1 MVSYAGINEV
11 SVGSGQSRS
20 AYANL
25 LKYHYGP
32 RWDSWIHSEALIA
45 DKIAKKKGTMGG
57 ISRVSSLTLS
67 LPQSAGMSSGE
78 GYYLPEP
85 TTGTHVNP
93 RIVARDM
100 YTRLRW
106 SGQSQRAARAGDK
119 AAWAR
124 PKQNDVEDARTQS
137 TLNFA
142 RKLYL
147 GYYDVLGVVKSNAEP
162 TATLYGRED
171 RDSGA
176 ATTAGNYYKFG
187 THYLRENMVIGFV
200 DSTSGPGGVPL
211 YNNNDSQYMVK
222 IASVGGSLAT
232 PTITHQTGAVASG
245 GKALADILTGDA
257 AIADGDFIVPYASRQ
272 DGTSYAAD
280 GTFDTNFFTF
290 NGVGSVVLP
299 SSHYSHLYGLSK
311 ATYSKLGG
319 IFDHGSEN
327 PREMKEMRL
336 TYMIHRIRNEGS
348 GGSPTVAMLHDS
360 MMREIIKVNEDNRRF
375 APVQQ
380 GKHGYGQMVHMA
392 GSTLVPYVEDWMC
405 PPGQVVA
412 LDEGSWGWYSESDLA
427 PLDDPQVRF
436 IPNYDQSEQIWH
448 KSGNTEC
455 RKPHNNGILDDL
467 EFDLDGLP
475 DAGAADG
482 AG

>member
-1 MVSYAGINEV
+1 MAYAGINEV

-25 LKYHYGP
+25 LKFFYGP
-32 RWDSWIHSEALIA
+32 KWDSWIHSEAIIA
-45 DKIAKKKGTMGG
+45 DKIGKKKGTMGG
-57 ISRVSSLTLS
+57 TSKVNALTLS
-67 LPQSAGMSSGE
+67 LPQSAGMSGGE

-106 SGQSQRAARAGDK
+106 TGQAQRAARGGDK

-124 PKQNDVEDARTQS
+124 PKQSDVEDARTQS

-147 GYYDVLGVVKSNAEP
+147 GYYDVLGVVSSYSSP
-162 TATLYGRED
+162 TVTLAGRED
-171 RDSGA
+171 RTSGSST
-176 ATTAGNYYKFG
+176 ATNYYKFG
-187 THYLRENMVIGFV
+187 AHYLRENMII
-200 DSTSGPGGVPL
+200 STLKDTVGPGGVPA
-211 YNNNDSQYMVK
+211 YNNNTSANMAK
-222 IASVGGSLAT
+222 ISGVGGTLAA
-232 PTITHQTGAVASG
+232 PTATMGTSAVVSG
-245 GKALADILTGDA
+245 GSALASFWTG
-257 AIADGDFIVPYASRQ
+257 GDTPAVGDLVIPYASRQ
-272 DGTSYAAD
+272 DAASYTAD

-290 NGVGSVVLP
+290 NGIGSVILP

-319 IFDHGSEN
+319 IFDHGSESV
-327 PREMKEMRL
+327 REMKEMRL
-336 TYMIHRIRNEGS
+336 TYLVHRIRNEGS
-348 GGSPTVAMLHDS
+348 GGSPNVAMLHDS
-360 MMREIIKVNEDNRRF
+360 VMREIIKVNEDNRRF

-380 GKHGYGQMVHMA
+380 GKSGYGQMVHMA
-392 GSTLVPYVEDWMC
+392 GSTLLPYTEDWLC
-405 PPGQVVA
+405 PPKQVVA
-412 LDEGSWGWYSESDLA
+412 LDTTQWGWYSESDMA

-436 IPNYDQSEQIWH
+436 IPNYDQTEQVWH
-448 KSGNTEC
+448 KSGNIEC

-467 EFDLDGLP
+467 EGELDALP
-475 DAGAADG
+475 DAGAVDG
-482 AG
+482 SG

>member
-1 MVSYAGINEV
+1 MVSYAGINEI
-11 SVGSGQSRS
+11 SVGSGQSRT

-32 RWDSWIHSEALIA
+32 RWDAWIHTEALIA

-57 ISRVSSLTLS
+57 ISKVSALTLS

-93 RIVARDM
+93 RIVSRDM

-106 SGQSQRAARAGDK
+106 TGQSQRAARGGDK
-119 AAWAR
+119 NAWAR

-147 GYYDVLGVVKSNAEP
+147 GYYDVLGVVGPGSEEYTP
-162 TATLYGRED
+162 GTGILPLFGRET
-171 RDSGA
+171 RNSGINTA
-176 ATTAGNYYKFG
+176 ANYYKFG
-187 THYLRENMVIGFV
+187 THYLRENMIIAAVQGAA
-200 DSTSGPGGVPL
+200 GPGGGPA
-211 YNNNDSQYMVK
+211 YNNNTSASMAK
-222 IASVGGSLAT
+222 ISSVGGTLAA
-232 PTITHQTGAVASG
+232 PTVTMSTDAVVSG
-245 GKALADILTGDA
+245 GTALNSIWTGGTLPDS
-257 AIADGDFIVPYASRQ
+257 GDLIIPYASRQ
-272 DGTSYAAD
+272 DGSYASD

-311 ATYSKLGG
+311 ATYGKLAGV
-319 IFDHGSEN
+319 FDTNNEL
-327 PREMKEMRL
+327 PREMLEMNL
-336 TYMIHRIRNEGS
+336 TYLIHRIRSEGS
-348 GGSPTVAMLHDS
+348 GGTPDCAFLHDS
-360 MMREIIKVNEDNRRF
+360 MMREVLKENESNRRF

-380 GKHGYGQMVHMA
+380 GKVGYGQITHMA
-392 GSTLVPYVEDWMC
+392 GSTIVPYIEDWLC
-405 PPGQVVA
+405 PPSQVVA
-412 LDEGSWGWYSESDLA
+412 LDSTQWGWYSESDLA
-427 PLDDPQVRF
+427 PLDDPQTRF
-436 IPNYDQSEQIWH
+436 IPNYDQTEQIWH
-448 KSGNTEC
+448 KSGNVEC

-467 EFDLDGLP
+467 EFDLDSPP
-475 DAGAADG
+475 DAMA
-482 AG
+482 